1 MNQDD
6 AIFPIRHIA
15 EVTGVLSVT
24 LRAWERR
31 YGLLKPTRTIKGHR
45 LYSEAD
51 ITRVKEVLSLLNQGL
66 AISQVRQVLDHQT
79 VLRPTAQPASDG
91 VAGLQ
96 NQLHTTLMNLDAL
109 AASRFIYDTG
119 KNYPV
124 AMVVERLVRPIQ
136 HRLSQT
142 SDAIHQAAGSTLKLA
157 MHMAMVRRLSH
168 VHAKPHSAQ
177 ILFAGLAN
185 EDMCLSYDLALVL
198 AIEAGLP
205 VAAIG
210 HLVPLPALIDVAAAQ
225 HSQAIVLW
233 ADAEPKVGWENEMR
247 AMAMQSGL
255 RLSMG
260 GELASRHQSFLQSIG
275 VGRLISNMEQ
285 NIQAIKEQ

>member
-15 EVTGVLSVT
+15 EVTGVLTVT

-31 YGLLKPTRTIKGHR
+31 YGLLKPTRTAKGHR

-66 AISQVRQVLDHQT
+66 AISQVRQVLDQK
-79 VLRPTAQPASDG
+79 TALSPMVQSASDG
-91 VAGLQ
+91 VAGLH
-96 NQLHTTLMNLDAL
+96 NQLYAIVMNLDAL
-109 AASRFIYDTG
+109 SASRFIYDAG

-124 AMVVERLVRPIQ
+124 AMVVERLVRPLK

-157 MHMAMVRRLSH
+157 MHMAMFRRLSH
-168 VHAKPHSAQ
+168 RNAKPYSAQ
-177 ILFAGLAN
+177 ILFAGLAD

-210 HLVPLPALIDVAAAQ
+210 HRVPLPALAEVAAAQ
-225 HSQAIVLW
+225 HSQSIVIW
-233 ADAEPKVGWENEMR
+233 ADAEPKVGWENQMW
-247 AMAMQSGL
+247 ALAMQSGL

-275 VGRLISNMEQ
+275 VGVLMSNMEQ
-285 NIQAIKEQ
+285 NIQVIKQQ